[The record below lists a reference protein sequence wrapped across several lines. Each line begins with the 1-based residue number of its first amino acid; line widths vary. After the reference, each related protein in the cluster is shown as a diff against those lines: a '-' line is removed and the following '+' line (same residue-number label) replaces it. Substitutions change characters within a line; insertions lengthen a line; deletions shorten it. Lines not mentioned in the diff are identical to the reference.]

1 MPRPQPDPAR
11 ADLTRRD
18 ISPLDAPGAAWG
30 FRRDAF
36 TLFILLR
43 DSLLAFPKQPT
54 VAHLSSLI
62 AAIEVTPCIMHIGL
76 TRRDGEER
84 GIESEKQS
92 EKERESEKRLVYK
105 GAPRYT
111 RAQFKFS
118 DRLTATGTFSMYI
131 YTFKSTLGPVVSPA

>member
-1 MPRPQPDPAR
+1 MGLPIIFSTVLMPRPQGDPTRRGPDPT
-11 ADLTRRD
+11 LTRRD
-18 ISPLDAPGAAWG
+18 ISPLRCPRRGLG

-76 TRRDGEER
+76 TRRDR
-84 GIESEKQS
+84 AKNSMR
-92 EKERESEKRLVYK
+92 EREKIREAASIYK
-105 GAPRYT
+105 GARHVVQERNLNFRPTHRN
-111 RAQFKFS
+111 FFNV
-118 DRLTATGTFSMYI
+118 YI
-131 YTFKSTLGPVVSPA
+131 YF